1 VVTCSVAKDST
12 NPIDRDIDD
21 IRAEFELL
29 DHWVYLNS
37 ADQTIPGRYWLK
49 AARRFYDFVEAGRM
63 EDTPCADVATHPFL
77 TPAWAESIELS
88 ARFINA
94 DPDEV
99 TNAYRPTMVAN
110 LIFYNMLEFEAGDNI
125 VCTDLGYPG
134 YMYILQDIRRRY
146 GVELR
151 VIRHV
156 DGVIPMELLDG
167 AIDERTRV
175 VAVDRTAAFSG
186 FTFDMAQVCRLAHAR
201 GALVLD
207 DAFQALGALEID
219 VKADDVDMLMA
230 GAYKWG
236 CGPEGAGLF
245 YIKKELIER
254 IDPRF
259 RNYVWADFPGAIPF
273 VEPEHDNL
281 VSWDH
286 PPMRTANRFSQDAVI
301 GPALFGWIA
310 TMKFYEKIGIANVE
324 ERVRRL
330 GSYAIDRLREVGCTV
345 VTPSDPA
352 QRHGLIV
359 YTTGSFEK
367 DREFFARC
375 AAPGRCEKP
384 IKLSLR
390 AQAGLGNLRIATHFF
405 NTTEEIDTL
414 VELHR
419 RMG

>member
-1 VVTCSVAKDST
+1 MAT
-12 NPIDRDIDD
+12 NPIDRDIDQ

-29 DHWVYLNS
+29 DHWIYLNA
-37 ADQTIPGRYWLK
+37 ADQCLPARYWLR

-77 TPAWAESIELS
+77 TPAWTESIERS

-94 DPDEV
+94 EPGEV
-99 TNAYRPTMVAN
+99 TNAYRPTMMAN
-110 LIFYNMLEFEAGDNI
+110 LLFYNMLEFEAGDNI

-134 YMYILQDIRRRY
+134 YMYILQDLRRRF

-151 VIRHV
+151 VLRHV
-156 DGVIPMELLDG
+156 EGVIALEQLEQAVDG
-167 AIDERTRV
+167 RTKIV
-175 VAVDRTAAFSG
+175 VVDRTAAFSG
-186 FTFDMAQVCRLAHAR
+186 FCFDMAEVSRIAHAH

-207 DAFQALGALEID
+207 DAFQALGAIEID
-219 VKADDVDMLMA
+219 VKADDVDILMA
-230 GAYKWG
+230 GAYKWC

-245 YIKKELIER
+245 YIKQELIER
-254 IDPRF
+254 IDPRH
-259 RNYVWADFPGAIPF
+259 RNYVWCDFPGAIPF
-273 VEPEHDNL
+273 IEPTHDNL
-281 VSWDH
+281 NSWDH
-286 PPMRTANRFSQDAVI
+286 PPVKTANRFSQDVVI
-301 GPALFGWIA
+301 GPALFGWIE
-310 TMKFYEKIGIANVE
+310 TMKFYERIGIANVE
-324 ERVRRL
+324 QRVRRL
-330 GSYAIDRLREVGCTV
+330 GTYAYERLRELGCEV
-345 VTPSDPA
+345 LTPADPR

-359 YTTGSFEK
+359 YTTGSFER

-405 NTTEEIDTL
+405 NTERDIDAL
-414 VELHR
+414 LELHE